1 MTLKTQIYQYEYSTS
16 QHYEEEKLSAY
27 WQSCRYAF
35 MSAACGG
42 KKENGTGRG
51 DSAVSRVS
59 EAPAESGK
67 DLQRFYSDSGGF
79 LCRLV
84 RAMQNDCAP
93 CGGDGGRNMPV
104 KSILSALMWTVSRRL
119 PRNTGSRPCLRFCFL
134 LLAAR
139 RPGA

>member
-1 MTLKTQIYQYEYSTS
+1 MNTQQVNIMKKKAIGVLAIVS
-16 QHYEEEKLSAY
+16 L
-27 WQSCRYAF
+27 CL

-67 DLQRFYSDSGGF
+67 IYSDSIPTVVDFYAVWCGP
-79 LCRLV
+79 CRMIAPLV
-84 RAMQNDCAP
+84 AEMEEEYAGKIN
-93 CGGDGGRNMPV
+93 
-104 KSILSALMWTVSRRL
+104 LSALMWTVSRRL

>member
-1 MTLKTQIYQYEYSTS
+1 MNTQQVNIMKKKAIGVLAIVS
-16 QHYEEEKLSAY
+16 L
-27 WQSCRYAF
+27 CL

-59 EAPAESGK
+59 EAPAEAGN
-67 DLQRFYSDSGGF
+67 LQRFYSDSGGF

-93 CGGDGGRNMPV
+93 CGGDGGGICR
-104 KSILSALMWTVSRRL
+104 
-119 PRNTGSRPCLRFCFL
+119 
-134 LLAAR
+134 
-139 RPGA
+139 